1 MTDYKYIL
9 RNAFKGSIAVL
20 AFLAV
25 VQPFGIGKL
34 NEGRVGCILMHS
46 FLTFFSALFSL
57 LVARVILGDYEKR
70 HSLQRSFLVFQTIAY
85 IVNMPVLAFLLLAF
99 DGWFFMGR
107 WELYFYIEDISR

>member
-20 AFLAV
+20 TFLAF

-99 DGWFFMGR
+99 DGWFLWGVGNCISI
-107 WELYFYIEDISR
+107 LTDISR